1 MTSKRLDVVHLATM
15 KDHNNFTSRLKRV
28 SLSLPLSPISL
39 LPSSSGR
46 GRMKG
51 ERMVSS
57 IFALA
62 EAEAD
67 GWAKVRYIADQ
78 KFSYIDTPFPWEKW
92 SMEHLL
98 VLNKGVERGS
108 CILWEDYYDSVIFAL
123 NGDIEITLSSLF
135 DRKYLYTDF
144 FSSFF

>member
-1 MTSKRLDVVHLATM
+1 
-15 KDHNNFTSRLKRV
+15 
-28 SLSLPLSPISL
+28 
-39 LPSSSGR
+39 
-46 GRMKG
+46 
-51 ERMVSS
+51 MVSS

-135 DRKYLYTDF
+135 DRKYFASIGTIFRIANFRDFPNNPMLGIAQRKVYRLLRYTGAHVPVINHNPK
-144 FSSFF
+144 

>member
-1 MTSKRLDVVHLATM
+1 
-15 KDHNNFTSRLKRV
+15 
-28 SLSLPLSPISL
+28 
-39 LPSSSGR
+39 
-46 GRMKG
+46 MKG

-123 NGDIEITLSSLF
+123 NGDIEIALSSLF
-135 DRKYLYTDF
+135 DRKYFASIGTIFRIANFRDFPNNPMLGIAQRKVYGLLRYTGAHVPVINHNPK
-144 FSSFF
+144 

>member
-1 MTSKRLDVVHLATM
+1 
-15 KDHNNFTSRLKRV
+15 
-28 SLSLPLSPISL
+28 
-39 LPSSSGR
+39 
-46 GRMKG
+46 MKG
-51 ERMVSS
+51 ERIVSS

-135 DRKYLYTDF
+135 DRKYFASIGTIFRIANFRDFPNNPMLGIAQRKVYGLLRYTGAHVPVINHNPK
-144 FSSFF
+144 